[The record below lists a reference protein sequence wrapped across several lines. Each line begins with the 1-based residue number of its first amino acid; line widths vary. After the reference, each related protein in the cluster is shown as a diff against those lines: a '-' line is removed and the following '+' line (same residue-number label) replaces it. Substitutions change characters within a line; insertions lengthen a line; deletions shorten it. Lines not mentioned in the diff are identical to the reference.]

1 MNYCIESFHPGVVR
15 WLRLHRPDVCRGQLS
30 QDFWR
35 FRGELSWWQALAMAG
50 LLPNALTRPDFISF
64 HWEHRMLPA
73 VWLCKKLHRLPVFC
87 WTVTDPEEM
96 SRLEREGFLVIFE
109 GFQPEARPSEVRRGR

>member
-1 MNYCIESFHPGVVR
+1 
-15 WLRLHRPDVCRGQLS
+15 
-30 QDFWR
+30 
-35 FRGELSWWQALAMAG
+35 MAG

-109 GFQPEARPSEVRRGR
+109 GFQPEASPPKLEEDDKGLPHPTCGCGFARV

>member
-1 MNYCIESFHPGVVR
+1 
-15 WLRLHRPDVCRGQLS
+15 
-30 QDFWR
+30 
-35 FRGELSWWQALAMAG
+35 
-50 LLPNALTRPDFISF
+50 
-64 HWEHRMLPA
+64 MLPA

-109 GFQPEARPSEVRRGR
+109 GFQPEARPSEVEEDDKRTAASHLWMRPPGFKACPW